1 MHEGCTSRTF
11 GHGAPI
17 RKSITK
23 RAVDALKPGQY
34 ITDDELLGFVV
45 RRLPSGRLSYGYRYA
60 SLGKRRWIRL
70 GVGIPPDAARKAA
83 LKHAGNVASD
93 GDPLPEREARR
104 RKALAART
112 VDQVLDDWLR
122 DYAKM
127 KALRSYDE
135 MESLLRRYVRPTL
148 GVTRIND
155 LKRSEIANLLSDIAA
170 QPSTRSRDGLSR
182 RVADKVLGVLRS
194 AFNWYARN
202 DDEFW
207 TPIVPRMAQT
217 SLKELSRHRALDDG
231 EIRSLWRALDR
242 CTPTAYVRLVRT
254 LLLSGARLNEMG
266 RLQWPEIVGDVAIV
280 PSSRTKTKTDHV
292 VPLTP
297 AIAEQIDKPAD
308 AGDFVFST
316 DHGAT
321 PFSGFSKAKKRLDV
335 EIAKLRAE
343 AKLPPMPPWRV
354 HDLRRTAR
362 SLLSRAKVDP
372 DIAERVLGHAMPGI
386 RGVYDR
392 HPFLT
397 EKRDALE
404 RLAALV
410 RSIVKPPKPN
420 VVRLRNG
427 EAA

>member
-1 MHEGCTSRTF
+1 MK
-11 GHGAPI
+11 
-17 RKSITK
+17 KSITK

-60 SLGKRRWIRL
+60 KDGKRRWIRL
-70 GVGIPPDAARKAA
+70 GVGIVPDAARKAA
-83 LKHAGNVASD
+83 LKHAGNVAGD

-104 RKALAART
+104 LEAMTART
-112 VDQVLDDWLR
+112 VGLVLDDWLAGH
-122 DYAKM
+122 AKM

-148 GVTRIND
+148 GATRIND

-170 QPSTRSRDGLSR
+170 HPSTRSRDGLSR
-182 RVADKVLGVLRS
+182 RVADKTLGVLRS
-194 AFNWYARN
+194 AFNWHAIR
-202 DDEFW
+202 DDEFVS
-207 TPIVPRMAQT
+207 PIVARMART
-217 SLKELSRHRALDDG
+217 SLKELSRDRTLDDA
-231 EIRSLWRALDR
+231 EIRTLWRALDH
-242 CTPTAYVRLVRT
+242 CTPPAYVRLVRI

-280 PSSRTKTKTDHV
+280 PSSRTKTKLDHV
-292 VPLTP
+292 VPITEAMAVL
-297 AIAEQIDKPAD
+297 IGKPAD

-321 PFSGFSKAKKRLDV
+321 PFSGFSKAKARLDR

-343 AKLPPMPPWRV
+343 AKLPPMPGWRL

-404 RLAALV
+404 RLAA
-410 RSIVKPPKPN
+410 
-420 VVRLRNG
+420 VVREIVEPPTGKVVKLRRRG
-427 EAA
+427 AAA